1 MINVNFHSSSGVKIL
16 WNIDN
21 WDCDLN
27 SGVKCCLLKCG
38 VIDVWNN
45 TFVKLKEFID
55 TNKKSPSTIS
65 KNDDEKV
72 LGSWLS
78 QQQNSYKNMTF
89 GTKYDCRCD
98 EWSMFLEQYMKYIDI
113 WNNTFVKLKEF
124 IDTNKKTPSTIS
136 KNDDEKVLGSWLSQQ
151 QNSYKNRTRGM
162 KNDERYDEWS
172 LFIKQ
177 YNGYFDVWN
186 NTLVKLKEFID
197 TNKKTPSTISKND
210 DEKVLSSWMR
220 KQNQNYRD
228 RIAGMKND
236 ERYDEW
242 CRFLEQ
248 YNELINKYHG

>member
-1 MINVNFHSSSGVKIL
+1 
-16 WNIDN
+16 
-21 WDCDLN
+21 
-27 SGVKCCLLKCG
+27 
-38 VIDVWNN
+38 
-45 TFVKLKEFID
+45 
-55 TNKKSPSTIS
+55 
-65 KNDDEKV
+65 
-72 LGSWLS
+72 
-78 QQQNSYKNMTF
+78 
-89 GTKYDCRCD
+89 
-98 EWSMFLEQYMKYIDI
+98 
-113 WNNTFVKLKEF
+113 
-124 IDTNKKTPSTIS
+124 
-136 KNDDEKVLGSWLSQQ
+136 
-151 QNSYKNRTRGM
+151 M

-248 YNELINKYHG
+248 YNELINKYNG